1 MADSEAVTSDGKQQ
15 PGAGKERKLDT
26 RTKIALVLIG
36 LVLIFV
42 FENGKHV
49 SIRFLAPTASV
60 PLWIALLLPLGI
72 GIGIGL
78 LIGQRGKKD

>member
-1 MADSEAVTSDGKQQ
+1 MADSDAVTSDGK
-15 PGAGKERKLDT
+15 PPGKERRLDT
-26 RTKIALVLIG
+26 RTTIALILIA

-42 FENGKHV
+42 FENSRHV

-60 PLWIALLLPLGI
+60 PLWIALMLPLAI

-78 LIGQRGKKD
+78 LIGQRRKKD